1 MKVLVTGGTGAVGQ
15 AVIPL
20 LAGYGHE
27 VTVVG
32 RQKELSL
39 SGGHYV
45 TCDVTDYTTLCSVA
59 KGHDAIVHLAA
70 RNSPVG
76 LVGREVF
83 RVNALGTF
91 NVFEAAALLGI
102 PRIVGASSIN
112 AVGYFFGDR
121 GVKLEYLPI
130 DEDHPV
136 RATDAYSFSKQS
148 MEAIGRYFWERDG
161 ITSVMLRLPGVIPHD
176 DIVNDV
182 ERYADYDM
190 RVVERLLAMPVQRR
204 KKDLERLQTEYDAYR
219 RRNRCDEHRGTGWW
233 AEPDRECALSVDELR
248 FMHHKVNFFTY
259 VDELDSAQAIL
270 RGLTT
275 TYSGSH
281 ALFINSHRNA
291 LGLPLAELAKLYAPD
306 KPDLRPVLPG
316 DDSIVSIGR
325 ARSLIGFEPEWVVTG
340 RFSDSG

>member
-1 MKVLVTGGTGAVGQ
+1 MKVLITGGTGAVGQ
-15 AVIPL
+15 AAVSL
-20 LAGYGHE
+20 LTGHGHE
-27 VTVVG
+27 VTVIG
-32 RQKELSL
+32 RREGLAVP
-39 SGGHYV
+39 GANYRV
-45 TCDVTDYTTLCSVA
+45 CDVSDYEALRTVMI
-59 KGHDAIVHLAA
+59 GHDAVVHLAA
-70 RNSPVG
+70 YNSPVG
-76 LVGREVF
+76 VVGREVF

-91 NVFEAAALLGI
+91 NVFEAAASLGI
-102 PRIVGASSIN
+102 VRIVGASSIN

-130 DEDHPV
+130 DEEHPLL
-136 RATDAYSFSKQS
+136 ATDAYSFSKQS

-161 ITSVMLRLPGVIPHD
+161 ITSVMLRLPGVIPHE

-190 RVVERLLAMPVQRR
+190 TVVERLLTMPVQRR
-204 KKDLERLQTEYDAYR
+204 KQELERLQTEYDAFR
-219 RRNRCDEHRGTGWW
+219 HRNRCDEHQGTGWW
-233 AEPDRECALSVDELR
+233 AEPDRECTLSVDELR

-270 RGLTT
+270 GGLTS

-291 LGLPLAELAKLYAPD
+291 LGLPLAELAKFYAPD

-316 DDSIVSIGR
+316 DDSVVSIGR